1 MRAIDYETKRI
12 HTVNPFFA
20 CVFLRRMFR
29 TWAFVLTSWSWV
41 WARSFRV
48 PFRQLSARPYRTLAL
63 ISVKGRKLTTRPHI
77 LFGVELRLTLLVFK
91 IVMFYKFTFQHN
103 PQCSPPN
110 PSHCEGFCTT
120 ASSPLR
126 LTCEP
131 SSPINAFS
139 HILFYRR
146 SKLIILE
153 NRNLSFFDQKIKK
166 NSSKH
171 CVWKIEVCEFLWI
184 PSKRLRRI
192 NEKNQFIE
200 RIVWLSIKTNK
211 QT

>member
-1 MRAIDYETKRI
+1 MRAKDLETKRI

-20 CVFLRRMFR
+20 SVFLHHISPMFLP
-29 TWAFVLTSWSWV
+29 WAFVLVSWSWV

-126 LTCEP
+126 LTYEP

-139 HILFYRR
+139 HILFFGW
-146 SKLIILE
+146 SGLDGA
-153 NRNLSFFDQKIKK
+153 N
-166 NSSKH
+166 
-171 CVWKIEVCEFLWI
+171 
-184 PSKRLRRI
+184 
-192 NEKNQFIE
+192 
-200 RIVWLSIKTNK
+200 
-211 QT
+211 

>member
-12 HTVNPFFA
+12 HTVNPFFS
-20 CVFLRRMFR
+20 VFLRHISRVFQS
-29 TWAFVLTSWSWV
+29 WAFVLVSWSWV
-41 WARSFRV
+41 RKGIGSS
-48 PFRQLSARPYRTLAL
+48 LS
-63 ISVKGRKLTTRPHI
+63 
-77 LFGVELRLTLLVFK
+77 RLVR
-91 IVMFYKFTFQHN
+91 
-103 PQCSPPN
+103 
-110 PSHCEGFCTT
+110 TT